1 MMPGSYSFQQRLN
14 ELAGTSGLAPRAA
27 ANAWAGTTG
36 LDVVG
41 ALNAKAR
48 ATGAMTATEPSLDLG
63 GVCNRL
69 AGTSGL
75 APVAALEQATP

>member
-1 MMPGSYSFQQRLN
+1 MAGSYSFQQRLN
-14 ELAGTSGLAPRAA
+14 ELAGTSGLAPRGA

-41 ALNAKAR
+41 ALNVKAR
-48 ATGAMTATEPSLDLG
+48 ARAVMTATEPPLDLG

-69 AGTSGL
+69 AGTINL
-75 APVAALEQATP
+75 APVSALEHTTP

>member
-1 MMPGSYSFQQRLN
+1 MMAGSYSFQQRLN

-48 ATGAMTATEPSLDLG
+48 ALGVLGANDPSLDLG

-69 AGTSGL
+69 AGTTNL